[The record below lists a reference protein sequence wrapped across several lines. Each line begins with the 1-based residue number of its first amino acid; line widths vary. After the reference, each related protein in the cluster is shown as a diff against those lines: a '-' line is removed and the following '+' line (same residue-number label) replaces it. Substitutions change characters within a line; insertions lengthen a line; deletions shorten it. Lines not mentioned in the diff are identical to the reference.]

1 MKSLA
6 ELDNT
11 AKAKL
16 LHELFLEEVKPLIEN
31 LKQVCADFEEREQE
45 YRASWNFGFFSFDQ
59 WLSLSRQSMQRIERF
74 ELGMIDNS
82 RVFSQ
87 QLCFNLQ
94 VLFVNDRII
103 KYADQVSSNE
113 KFKLMVQVLYH

>member
-16 LHELFLEEVKPLIEN
+16 LHELFPEEVKPLIEN
-31 LKQVCADFEEREQE
+31 LKQVCADFEQRQQE
-45 YRASWNFGFFSFDQ
+45 YREGWSFGFFSFDQ

-74 ELGMIDNS
+74 EVSMIDSS

-103 KYADQVSSNE
+103 KYADQVSTNE